1 VSLDV
6 IKAKCIGCGLCAA
19 IAPTYFGME
28 GDGKAFARTKVVEW
42 SSADGDFVRQCPT
55 LAIEA
60 TRIDLVTP
68 PNAAELVDKSDA
80 ERARAPAGVIDA
92 A

>member
-1 VSLDV
+1 
-6 IKAKCIGCGLCAA
+6 
-19 IAPTYFGME
+19 
-28 GDGKAFARTKVVEW
+28 VVEW

-55 LAIEA
+55 LAIDA

-68 PNAAELVDKSDA
+68 PHAAELVDGGGEA
-80 ERARAPAGVIDA
+80 PVRAPAGVIDA